1 MKITESRLRS
11 IIRQVIKESYGEEKL
26 RDEKDFFTD
35 LFIHQLDEDTFRDEL
50 VTVGHHISDR
60 LDLRQDAYAAKL
72 LRNDIN
78 AFWSRD
84 ERGECG
90 FLLVKA
96 EPYRVNRAE
105 PDYFAIV
112 RVELDDYRDMFY
124 YEIIKISENIREVLV
139 EFKNLMNPSEQL

>member
-1 MKITESRLRS
+1 MN
-11 IIRQVIKESYGEEKL
+11 
-26 RDEKDFFTD
+26 
-35 LFIHQLDEDTFRDEL
+35 
-50 VTVGHHISDR
+50 
-60 LDLRQDAYAAKL
+60 LRQDAYAAKL
-72 LRNDIN
+72 IRNDIN

-96 EPYRVNRAE
+96 EPYRVNRVE

-124 YEIIKISENIREVLV
+124 YEIIKMIENIREVLV